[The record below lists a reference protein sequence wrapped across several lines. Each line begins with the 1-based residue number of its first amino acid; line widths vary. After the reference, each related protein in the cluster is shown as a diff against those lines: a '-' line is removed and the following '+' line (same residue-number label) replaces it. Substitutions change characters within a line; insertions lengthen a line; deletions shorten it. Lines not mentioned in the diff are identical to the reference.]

1 MSEAKPGDFGFGPK
15 KTDMLSINTYFPTL
29 RLKKKFVKIIQ
40 KYKFY
45 WYIATAFK

>member
-15 KTDMLSINTYFPTL
+15 KTDMLSINTYFHTL

-40 KYKFY
+40 KIQILLGYLYRF
-45 WYIATAFK
+45 